1 MILELEEYKSVF
13 LEYLSQKVLE
23 KENFSQ
29 PYNLYEPIHYI
40 LQLGGKRLRPVLTM
54 MSCEIFSRNHQP
66 ALDAALAI
74 EMFHNFTLMHDD
86 IMDKADLR
94 RGKITVHKKWDTN
107 TGILSGDALMI
118 LAYQFFEN
126 YEGDIFKKIVSLFNK
141 TAIEVCEGQQFDIDF
156 ETNMRV
162 SLDEYKKMIGFKT
175 AVLVAASLKM
185 GAIIGKANDEEA
197 DRIYDF
203 GFNLGM
209 AFQLQ
214 DDYLDT
220 FGSDDFGKKIG
231 GDILENKKTFLVIK
245 LLELASKED
254 RVEIEKLYA
263 EKNEDVDK
271 IKIATNYFKKYKIDN
286 FIKKEIKDYTKMAL
300 ADCEKLEIS
309 NASKDSLKS
318 FANNLMKRKL

>member
-1 MILELEEYKSVF
+1 MELQEYKSVF
-13 LEYLSQKVLE
+13 LEYLS
-23 KENFSQ
+23 KEIIENKGIQ
-29 PYNLYEPIHYI
+29 HPKNLYEPIHYI

-54 MSCEIFSRNHQP
+54 MSCDIFSGSYKSSLN
-66 ALDAALAI
+66 AALAI

-86 IMDKADLR
+86 IMDKASIR
-94 RGKITVHKKWDTN
+94 RGEITVHKKWDIN

-156 ETNMRV
+156 ETDMHV
-162 SLDEYKKMIGFKT
+162 SLADYKKMIGYKT

-185 GAIIGKANDEEA
+185 GAIIGKAPNDEA
-197 DRIYDF
+197 DLIYNF
-203 GFNLGM
+203 GYHLGM

-220 FGSDDFGKKIG
+220 FGTEDFGKKIG

-245 LLELASKED
+245 VLELASVED
-254 RVEIEKLYA
+254 RSDIEKLYTIK
-263 EKNEDVDK
+263 EEGVDK
-271 IKIATNYFKKYKIDN
+271 IEKVTSYFKKYKIDI
-286 FIKKEIKDYTKMAL
+286 FIKEEIKELYP
-300 ADCEKLEIS
+300 
-309 NASKDSLKS
+309 KS
-318 FANNLMKRKL
+318 FNRL

>member
-1 MILELEEYKSVF
+1 MELQEYKSVF
-13 LEYLSQKVLE
+13 LEYLSEKVI
-23 KENFSQ
+23 ENKNFDQ
-29 PYNLYEPIHYI
+29 PNNLYDPIHYI

-54 MSCEIFSRNHQP
+54 MSCDIFSGSYHSS
-66 ALDAALAI
+66 LDAALAI

-86 IMDKADLR
+86 IMDKASIR
-94 RGKITVHKKWDTN
+94 RGKTTVHKKWNIN

-126 YEGDIFKKIVSLFNK
+126 YEGETFKKIVSLFNK

-156 ETNMRV
+156 ETNMHV
-162 SLDEYKKMIGFKT
+162 SLSEYKKMIGYKT

-185 GAIIGKANDEEA
+185 GAIIGEATEREA
-197 DRIYDF
+197 DLIYNF

-214 DDYLDT
+214 DDYLDS

-245 LLELASKED
+245 ALELASKED
-254 RVEIEKLYA
+254 RLEIEKLYTIK
-263 EKNEDVDK
+263 EGNEDK
-271 IKIATNYFKKYKIDN
+271 IEKITNYFKKYKADS
-286 FIKKEIKDYTKMAL
+286 FIKAEINDYTKKAL
-300 ADCEKLEIS
+300 TDCEKLQIPD
-309 NASKDSLKS
+309 KDQDSLIS

>member
-1 MILELEEYKSVF
+1 MELQEYKSVF
-13 LEYLSQKVLE
+13 LEYLS
-23 KENFSQ
+23 KEIIENKSFHQ
-29 PYNLYEPIHYI
+29 PNNLYDPIHYI

-54 MSCEIFSRNHQP
+54 MSCDIFSGSYQSSLN
-66 ALDAALAI
+66 AALAI

-86 IMDKADLR
+86 IMDKASIR
-94 RGKITVHKKWDTN
+94 RGKITVHKKWDIN

-126 YEGDIFKKIVSLFNK
+126 YEGDTFKKIVSLFNK

-156 ETNMRV
+156 ETSMNV
-162 SLDEYKKMIGFKT
+162 SLDDYKKMIGFKT

-185 GAIIGKANDEEA
+185 GAIIGNASDGEA
-197 DRIYDF
+197 DLIYDF
-203 GFNLGM
+203 GYHLGM

-220 FGSDDFGKKIG
+220 FGTDDFGKKIG

-245 LLELASKED
+245 VLELASEED
-254 RVEIEKLYA
+254 RSEIEKLYA
-263 EKNEDVDK
+263 IKEDNKNK
-271 IKIATNYFKKYKIDN
+271 IKKVTSYFKKYKVDN
-286 FIKKEIKDYTKMAL
+286 FIKDEIKGYTQKAL
-300 ADCEKLEIS
+300 TDVEKLKIS
-309 NASKDSLKS
+309 QKDKDSLIS

>member
-1 MILELEEYKSVF
+1 LELQEYKSVF
-13 LEYLSQKVLE
+13 LDYLA
-23 KENFSQ
+23 KEVIENKKFGQ
-29 PYNLYEPIHYI
+29 PANLYDPIHYI

-54 MSCEIFSRNHQP
+54 MGCDIFSRSYQ
-66 ALDAALAI
+66 ASLDAALAI

-86 IMDKADLR
+86 IMDKASIR
-94 RGKITVHKKWDTN
+94 RGKTTVHKKWDIN

-126 YEGDIFKKIVSLFNK
+126 YQGDTFKKIVSLFNK

-156 ETNMRV
+156 ETNMHV
-162 SLDEYKKMIGFKT
+162 SLSDYKKMIGYKT

-185 GAIIGKANDEEA
+185 GAIIGKATDREA
-197 DRIYDF
+197 DLIYNF
-203 GFNLGM
+203 GYNLGM

-245 LLELASKED
+245 MFELASLED
-254 RVEIEKLYA
+254 RLEIEKLYSIKEGNKDKV
-263 EKNEDVDK
+263 EK
-271 IKIATNYFKKYKIDN
+271 ITNYFEKYKIDG
-286 FIKKEIKDYTKMAL
+286 FIKTEIKDYTQKAL

-309 NASKDSLKS
+309 DKYKDSLIS

>member
-1 MILELEEYKSVF
+1 MRSKIVAGNWKMNKTYQETKSFVKELTKEVKKVKLDNTRVIIAPSF
-13 LEYLSQKVLE
+13 TNLQKAS
-23 KENFSQ
+23 KKTKDCKID
-29 PYNLYEPIHYI
+29 PIHYI

-54 MSCEIFSRNHQP
+54 MGCDIFSRSYQ
-66 ALDAALAI
+66 ASLDAALAI

-86 IMDKADLR
+86 IMDKASIR
-94 RGKITVHKKWDTN
+94 RGKTTVHKKWDIN

-126 YEGDIFKKIVSLFNK
+126 YQGDTFKKIVSLFNK

-156 ETNMRV
+156 ETNMHV
-162 SLDEYKKMIGFKT
+162 SLSDYKKMIGYKT

-185 GAIIGKANDEEA
+185 GAIIGKATDREA
-197 DRIYDF
+197 DLIYNF
-203 GFNLGM
+203 GYNLGM

-245 LLELASKED
+245 MFELASLED
-254 RVEIEKLYA
+254 R
-263 EKNEDVDK
+263 
-271 IKIATNYFKKYKIDN
+271 
-286 FIKKEIKDYTKMAL
+286 
-300 ADCEKLEIS
+300 S
-309 NASKDSLKS
+309 NQ
-318 FANNLMKRKL
+318 MQ

>member
-1 MILELEEYKSVF
+1 MELNEYKSVF
-13 LEYLSQKVLE
+13 LEYLSEEVIDNKD
-23 KENFSQ
+23 FSQ
-29 PYNLYEPIHYI
+29 PDNLYAPIHYI

-54 MSCEIFSRNHQP
+54 MSCDIFSGNYKP

-86 IMDKADLR
+86 IMDKASLR
-94 RGKITVHKKWDTN
+94 RGKTTVHKKWDTN
-107 TGILSGDALMI
+107 SGILSGDALMI

-126 YEGDIFKKIVSLFNK
+126 YEGEVFKKIISLFNK

-156 ETNMRV
+156 ETSMDV
-162 SLDEYKKMIGFKT
+162 SLEDYKKMIGYKT

-185 GAIIGKANDEEA
+185 GAIIGNASRSEA
-197 DRIYDF
+197 DLIYNF
-203 GFNLGM
+203 GFHLGM

-220 FGSDDFGKKIG
+220 FGTDDFGKIIG

-245 LLELASKED
+245 GFELASKED
-254 RVEIEKLYA
+254 RSEIEKLYA
-263 EKNEDVDK
+263 IKEGDKNKVEKV
-271 IKIATNYFKKYKIDN
+271 TRFFKKYHVDS
-286 FIKKEIKDYTKMAL
+286 FIQDEIQNYTKKAL
-300 ADCEKLEIS
+300 ADCEKLEILEMH
-309 NASKDSLKS
+309 KTSLRS

>member
-1 MILELEEYKSVF
+1 MELNEYKSVF
-13 LEYLSQKVLE
+13 LEYLSNEVVDNKRI
-23 KENFSQ
+23 SQ
-29 PYNLYEPIHYI
+29 PGNLYDPIHYI
-40 LQLGGKRLRPVLTM
+40 LQLGGKRLRPVLTLM
-54 MSCEIFSRNHQP
+54 TCDIFIGNYKP
-66 ALDAALAI
+66 ALNAALAI

-86 IMDKADLR
+86 IMDKAALR
-94 RGKITVHKKWDTN
+94 RGKTTVHKKWDIN

-156 ETNMRV
+156 ETSMNV
-162 SLDEYKKMIGFKT
+162 SLSDYKKMIGFKT

-185 GAIIGKANDEEA
+185 GAIIGEANDKEA
-197 DRIYDF
+197 DLIYNF
-203 GFNLGM
+203 GYHLGM

-220 FGSDDFGKKIG
+220 FGTEDFGKRIG

-245 LLELASKED
+245 VLELASDAD
-254 RVEIEKLYA
+254 RSEIEKLYSLKD
-263 EKNEDVDK
+263 ENEEK
-271 IKIATNYFKKYKIDN
+271 IKKVTSFFKKYRVDS
-286 FIKKEIKDYTKMAL
+286 FIQEEIQDYTKKAL
-300 ADCEKLEIS
+300 TDCEKLEIS
-309 NASKDSLKS
+309 ETHKNNLRS